1 MLKRERGRLAR
12 GGQGAGGNQH
22 LGNSSRRTMC
32 VCVCA
37 VRSVAVAFRISEF
50 ITTIKRNKSDNSNHK
65 LQSRSLC
72 LFRLP

>member
-1 MLKRERGRLAR
+1 MLKREGGRLER

-22 LGNSSRRTMC
+22 LGNSSRRTM
-32 VCVCA
+32 CVCA